1 MNCAR
6 QFSQLMD
13 KCGLQVCTLPLYH
26 HGSLPPK
33 SFGSIL
39 MVPESSEILKS
50 KKLNGSYSLQT
61 WICGSLSVESFDPI
75 IAKKWIPPTY
85 VHVIRLNQV
94 CHEPVLHWLKVN
106 FQAGKSVFP
115 HFNIVSVCTL
125 PLTITTTISQLY
137 QTYLHM
143 PEFWLTAHLQGF
155 LFSFVFFLQW
165 YIYSCKWTDT
175 TRCLGRSWDRRLL
188 ISIN

>member
-33 SFGSIL
+33 SFSSIL

-61 WICGSLSVESFDPI
+61 WICGSLSVESMESMMTPSLLRNEFLQHI
-75 IAKKWIPPTY
+75 FMSLGWIKFAM
-85 VHVIRLNQV
+85 NQFFID
-94 CHEPVLHWLKVN
+94 LKQTFKQENLYFHILLQSLCV
-106 FQAGKSVFP
+106 P
-115 HFNIVSVCTL
+115 CPL
-125 PLTITTTISQLY
+125 PLLPQSPDFTKHICICQNS
-137 QTYLHM
+137 
-143 PEFWLTAHLQGF
+143 
-155 LFSFVFFLQW
+155 
-165 YIYSCKWTDT
+165 D
-175 TRCLGRSWDRRLL
+175 
-188 ISIN
+188 